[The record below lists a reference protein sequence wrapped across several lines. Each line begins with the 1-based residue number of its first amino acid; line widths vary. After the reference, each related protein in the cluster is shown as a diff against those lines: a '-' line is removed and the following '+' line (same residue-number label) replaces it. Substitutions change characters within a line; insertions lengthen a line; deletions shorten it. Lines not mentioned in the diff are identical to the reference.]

1 MMFHALTKDIEESFF
16 AENMSAFIALA
27 PVLTETPFKYKYEEF
42 IEKDWNL
49 RQKYPYLMGK
59 YFHAASFCE
68 DASYNM
74 CAFMKLM

>member
-49 RQKYPYLMGK
+49 R
-59 YFHAASFCE
+59 
-68 DASYNM
+68 
-74 CAFMKLM
+74 